1 MPVEGNAD
9 FRHALLLTG
18 LVGMGLALTTI
29 AICFA
34 DQFFLSLTNRLG
46 ESGTFG
52 LFAFM
57 CLLVFVFAWK
67 LLRGDQ
73 GSHDRRDLG
82 HGGGAR
88 REIGGLTAWSGWHDG
103 AMADPLVATPRSSV
117 RRRADR
123 GSVDR
128 ALAYAVLDEAY
139 VAHVGFVVDGTPR
152 VLPMTYGRIDD
163 ALYLHGAV
171 GNAMLRVSH
180 DADVCVTVT
189 LLDGLVLARSAMH
202 HSMNY
207 RCVVLYGVADRVDG
221 EAEKRAA
228 FDAVVEKSLP
238 GRSAAARPANASEL
252 RQTLVLRVP
261 IAEGSVKVRT
271 GGPVDDPDDL
281 DLPVW
286 AGVIPLGLV
295 AGEPVADAAPSAG
308 GA

>member
-1 MPVEGNAD
+1 MVY
-9 FRHALLLTG
+9 
-18 LVGMGLALTTI
+18 
-29 AICFA
+29 
-34 DQFFLSLTNRLG
+34 
-46 ESGTFG
+46 
-52 LFAFM
+52 
-57 CLLVFVFAWK
+57 
-67 LLRGDQ
+67 
-73 GSHDRRDLG
+73 
-82 HGGGAR
+82 
-88 REIGGLTAWSGWHDG
+88 GWHDG
-103 AMADPLVATPRSSV
+103 GMADPLVATPRSTV

-123 GSVDR
+123 GSFDR

-152 VLPMTYGRIDD
+152 VLPMTYGRVGD

-207 RCVVLYGVADRVDG
+207 RCVVLYGVAERVDD
-221 EAEKRAA
+221 EVEKRRA
-228 FDAVVEKSLP
+228 FDAVVEKSMS

-261 IAEGSVKVRT
+261 IVEGSVKVRT

-295 AGEPVADAAPSAG
+295 AGEPVADAPPSAG
-308 GA
+308 GASATRRGLRCPAVGSRHRRASRTSRCRASW